1 METVIIKIYRYEDYT
16 DMQELMQTKLA
27 RKINELKEYGKKI
40 NKNIFIYICNSE
52 KIVEMKNE
60 NLDCFAEIE
69 FTGELTKDEKEFYIN
84 TIKHF
89 TIMGNYGVN
98 TIAAH
103 SRLKSVIIKKLEN
116 AEVLNFTSTIY
127 DEYWE

>member
-1 METVIIKIYRYEDYT
+1 
-16 DMQELMQTKLA
+16 
-27 RKINELKEYGKKI
+27 
-40 NKNIFIYICNSE
+40 
-52 KIVEMKNE
+52 
-60 NLDCFAEIE
+60 
-69 FTGELTKDEKEFYIN
+69 
-84 TIKHF
+84 
-89 TIMGNYGVN
+89 MGNYGVN